1 MEVPGSHATS
11 VRASEVPALEPPP
24 LDGVNL
30 SMSALSSRDQIVKQ
44 YEEERLDIMSLMK
57 WKKLRRIKNDF
68 FRNEE
73 ETNSKGLT

>member
-1 MEVPGSHATS
+1 
-11 VRASEVPALEPPP
+11 
-24 LDGVNL
+24 
-30 SMSALSSRDQIVKQ
+30 MSALSSRDQIVKQ

-73 ETNSKGLT
+73 